1 VQQTDLLRKVI
12 TDLEILEIPYA
23 LVGSFASGAFGEP
36 RLTHDIDIVVDL
48 DVRKVDLLCARFP
61 EPDFYVSLAAAQQA
75 ARQRSQFNVIHPTSG
90 NKIDFM
96 LARNDLWGR
105 TQLERRLQLPLFP
118 DQEGYVAA
126 PEDVILGKM
135 IYYREGASEK
145 HLRDITGILQVAG
158 SEVDRAYIERF
169 AAKLDVVDIWQAILL
184 RL

>member
-12 TDLEILEIPYA
+12 ADLEVLEISYA

-48 DVRKVDLLCARFP
+48 DIRQVDLLCAKFSEP
-61 EPDFYVSLAAAQQA
+61 EFYVSLAAAQQA
-75 ARQRSQFNVIHPTSG
+75 VRHRGQFNVIHPTSG

-96 LARNDLWGR
+96 IARNDLWGS
-105 TQLERRLQLPLFP
+105 TLLERRLRIPLFP
-118 DQEGYVAA
+118 DQEGFVAA
-126 PEDVILGKM
+126 PEDIILGKM
-135 IYYREGASEK
+135 IYYREGASDK

-158 SEVDRAYIERF
+158 SQVDRAYIERF
-169 AAKLDVVDIWQAILL
+169 AAKLGVVDIWQAILL